1 MRVNLCCHESGI
13 VIEDVGVFP
22 KAFGVSVRE
31 NFVFVIARRDLKQE
45 STVGQGNPSALIC
58 A

>member
-1 MRVNLCCHESGI
+1 